1 MASNNNAA
9 ASSGGMPQLDFS
21 TFPNQAFWLV
31 LVLICLF
38 MMVRLL
44 IIPRMD
50 SILANRRKVIEEDL
64 IGAEKFR
71 EDAEELEKSITEEID
86 QSRLRAAEIINKSKD
101 KIKQNQKKGLMEAT
115 EITNALVADSNKA
128 IQKMQKEASKQ
139 VEKIST
145 ELIPEIVAKLGAKK

>member
-1 MASNNNAA
+1 MASNNNAV

-21 TFPNQAFWLV
+21 TFPNQAFWLI
-31 LVLICLF
+31 LVLLCLF

-50 SILANRRKVIEEDL
+50 NILANRRKVIEEDL

-86 QSRLRAAEIINKSKD
+86 QSRIRAAEIIGKSKD
-101 KIKQNQKKGLMEAT
+101 KIKQNQKKGLIEAT